1 MNFLTLLAIVLPAAI
16 VTLTAYYLLK
26 KLLDSQ
32 ERKQIINHKT
42 ETVKEILPLRLQAYE
57 RIILMLE
64 RIRPGSLVFR
74 VSYENLDASGFQ
86 AKLLENIRDEFEH
99 NLSQQVYISG
109 ESWQKVVMA
118 REETVKLINNAA
130 SQLKTDAM
138 GNDLARTLFEKTAEY
153 GTPAVEEARNFLK
166 KEVQQ
171 LF

>member
-32 ERKQIINHKT
+32 ERKQIITHKT
-42 ETVKEILPLRLQAYE
+42 ESVKETLPLRLQAFE

-64 RIRPGSLVFR
+64 RMRPGSIVFR
-74 VSYENLDASGFQ
+74 VNQENMDASHFQ
-86 AKLLENIRDEFEH
+86 SKLLENIRDEFEH
-99 NLSQQVYISG
+99 NLSQQVYVSP
-109 ESWQKVVMA
+109 ESWQKVVIA

-130 SQLKTDAM
+130 SQLNEKAT
-138 GNDLARTLFEKTAEY
+138 GNNLAQAIFRKTAEN
-153 GTPAVEEARNFLK
+153 GTPAIEEARHILK